1 MKFEAI
7 TIKDIAKA
15 LNLSVSTVSKALR
28 GSHEISEETKQQV
41 LAYARENNYKPNP
54 IAQSLKRGRSK
65 SIGVIVCNIDNNFF
79 SQVINGIESVA
90 RQKDYNVIITQSQES
105 YEREV
110 TGIENLSSRS
120 VDGLIIS
127 LSAETK
133 NVGHLISL
141 HQKGLPMVLF
151 DRITDEI
158 PTHKV
163 IANNFK
169 GAYEATKHLL
179 QQGYRHIAQIT
190 SSGSLSITL
199 ERLEGY
205 KKALTDAGLTPD
217 PQYIK
222 FVQHGGMIPEET
234 QQALTELLQLKV
246 KPDAI
251 FTASDR
257 LSTTTLS
264 LLKKMQISVPQQVAL
279 VGFTNS
285 ISADIFYPSLTA
297 VTQPALEM
305 GQAATD
311 LLIQLIESKRPV
323 TQFQKKVLETELKIR
338 DSSIRQPK

>member
-15 LNLSVSTVSKALR
+15 LGLSVSTVSKAMR
-28 GSHEISEETKQQV
+28 GSHEISEETKNNV
-41 LAYARENNYKPNP
+41 LAYAREHNYKPNP

-90 RQKDYNVIITQSQES
+90 RQKDYNVIITQSRES

-110 TGIENLSSRS
+110 ANSEHLSSRS

-127 LSAETK
+127 LSAETR
-133 NVGHLISL
+133 NVDHLTKL
-141 HQKGLPMVLF
+141 HQKGLPIVFF
-151 DRITDEI
+151 DRVTDEI
-158 PTHKV
+158 ATHKV

-169 GAYEATKHLL
+169 GAYDATRHLL
-179 QQGYRHIAQIT
+179 EQGFRRIAHIT
-190 SSGSLSITL
+190 SSVSLSITA
-199 ERLEGY
+199 ERLQGY
-205 KKALTDAGLTPD
+205 KKALTDAGLQPD
-217 PQYIK
+217 ERYIK
-222 FVQHGGMIPEET
+222 LCEHGGMIQEET
-234 QQALTELLQLKV
+234 RQALSELLQLEQR
-246 KPDAI
+246 PDAI

-264 LLKKMQISVPQQVAL
+264 LLRQMKIAVPQQIAL

-285 ISADIFYPSLTA
+285 ISADIFNPSLTS
-297 VTQPALEM
+297 VVQPALEM
-305 GQAATD
+305 GQQITD

-323 TQFQKKVLETELKIR
+323 TEFQKRILDTELKIR
-338 DSSIRQPK
+338 DSSLHPG

>member
-28 GSHEISEETKQQV
+28 GSHEISEETKKAV
-41 LAYARENNYKPNP
+41 MAYAREHNYKPNP

-65 SIGVIVCNIDNNFF
+65 SIGIIVCNIDNNFF
-79 SQVINGIESVA
+79 SQAINGIESVA

-105 YEREV
+105 YEREMANS
-110 TGIENLSSRS
+110 EHLSSRS

-133 NVGHLISL
+133 KVDHLIKL
-141 HQKGLPMVLF
+141 HQKGLPMVFF
-151 DRITDEI
+151 DRVTDEI
-158 PTHKV
+158 ATHKV
-163 IANNFK
+163 IANNYK
-169 GAYEATKHLL
+169 GAYEATRHLL
-179 QQGYRHIAQIT
+179 QQGFRRIAQIT
-190 SSGSLSITL
+190 SSNSLSITF

-205 KKALTDAGLTPD
+205 KKALEDAGLKPD
-217 PQYIK
+217 SKYIK

-234 QQALTELLQLKV
+234 RQALTELLQLKNR
-246 KPDAI
+246 PDAI

-264 LLKKMQISVPQQVAL
+264 LLRKMQIAVPQEVAL

-285 ISADIFYPSLTA
+285 ISADIFHPSLTS
-297 VTQPALEM
+297 VVQPALEM
-305 GQAATD
+305 GQQATE
-311 LLIQLIESKRPV
+311 LLIQLIEAKRPV
-323 TQFQKKVLETELKIR
+323 TEFRKCILDTELKIR
-338 DSSIRQPK
+338 DSSLRTT

>member
-7 TIKDIAKA
+7 TIKHIAKA
-15 LNLSVSTVSKALR
+15 LKLSVSTVSKAMR
-28 GSHEISEETKQQV
+28 GSHEISEETKRNV
-41 LAYARENNYKPNP
+41 LAYAREHNYKPNP

-79 SQVINGIESVA
+79 SQVINGIESIA

-105 YEREV
+105 YERE
-110 TGIENLSSRS
+110 IANSEHLSSRS

-133 NVGHLISL
+133 NVDHFIKL
-141 HQKGLPMVLF
+141 HEKGLPMVFF
-151 DRITDEI
+151 DRVTDEI
-158 PTHKV
+158 ATHKV
-163 IANNFK
+163 IANNYK
-169 GAYEATKHLL
+169 GAYEATRHLL
-179 QQGYRHIAQIT
+179 QQGFRRIAHIT

-205 KKALTDAGLTPD
+205 KKALEDAGLEPD
-217 PQYIK
+217 PDLIK
-222 FVQHGGMIPEET
+222 FCPHGGMIPEET
-234 QQALTELLQLKV
+234 RQALNELLQLEQR
-246 KPDAI
+246 PDAI

-264 LLKKMQISVPQQVAL
+264 LLRKMQIAVPQQIAL

-285 ISADIFYPSLTA
+285 ISADIFHPSLTS
-297 VTQPALEM
+297 VVQPAMEM
-305 GQAATD
+305 GQLTTD

-323 TQFQKKVLETELKIR
+323 TDFKKRVLDTELKIR
-338 DSSIRQPK
+338 DSSLRTQ

>member
-7 TIKDIAKA
+7 TIKDIARA
-15 LNLSVSTVSKALR
+15 LGLSVSTVSKALR
-28 GSHEISEETKQQV
+28 GSHEISEETKKHV
-41 LAYARENNYKPNP
+41 LAYAAEHNYKPNL

-79 SQVINGIESVA
+79 SAVINGIESVA

-105 YEREV
+105 AEREIANAEHL
-110 TGIENLSSRS
+110 TSRS

-133 NVGHLISL
+133 VVDHMIKL
-141 HQKGLPMVLF
+141 HEKGLPIVLV

-158 PTHKV
+158 ATHKV

-179 QQGYRHIAQIT
+179 QQGFRHIAHIT

-205 KKALTDAGLTPD
+205 KKALEDAGLKPD
-217 PQYIK
+217 PRYIK
-222 FVQHGGMIPEET
+222 FCQHGGMIPEET
-234 QQALTELLQLKV
+234 RQALTELLQLKTR
-246 KPDAI
+246 PDAI

-264 LLKKMQISVPQQVAL
+264 LLRKMQIAIPQQIGL

-285 ISADIFYPSLTA
+285 ISADIFHPSLTS
-297 VTQPALEM
+297 VVQPALEM
-305 GQAATD
+305 GQLGTD
-311 LLIQLIESKRPV
+311 LLIRLIESKRPV
-323 TQFQKKVLETELKIR
+323 TEFQKKILETELKIR
-338 DSSIRQPK
+338 DSSLRLPT